1 LQCNNK
7 HETFTDMKTT
17 SKYNKSQIMKRAWN
31 IYKGNNP
38 YSYSFSAALR
48 RAWEVEKAMI
58 KYNEREAKR
67 AAIEA
72 ENAAAKAK
80 RISNA
85 WTIGCL
91 DYYQNARPGQYF
103 GD

>member
-1 LQCNNK
+1 MQCNNK
-7 HETFTDMKTT
+7 HETYTDMKTT
-17 SKYNKSQIMKRAWN
+17 SKYNKSQIRKRAWN

>member
-1 LQCNNK
+1 
-7 HETFTDMKTT
+7 MKTT

-48 RAWEVEKAMI
+48 RAWEVEKATI
-58 KYNEREAKR
+58 EYNERKAKR

-80 RISNA
+80 RGLAMRGQSDASTTTRTPVSISISETDGK
-85 WTIGCL
+85 TIH
-91 DYYQNARPGQYF
+91 
-103 GD
+103 

>member
-1 LQCNNK
+1 MR
-7 HETFTDMKTT
+7 TM

-48 RAWEVEKAMI
+48 RAWEVEKATLE
-58 KYNEREAKR
+58 YEAREARK
-67 AAIEA
+67 AAIE
-72 ENAAAKAK
+72 AK

-85 WTIGCL
+85 DTYWAAGAAA
-91 DYYQNARPGQYF
+91 YYNNARPGQYF

>member
-1 LQCNNK
+1 
-7 HETFTDMKTT
+7 MKTT

-48 RAWEVEKAMI
+48 RAWEVEKATI
-58 KYNEREAKR
+58 EYNEREAKR

-72 ENAAAKAK
+72 ETAARSA

>member
-1 LQCNNK
+1 
-7 HETFTDMKTT
+7 MKTM

-48 RAWEVEKAMI
+48 RAWEVEKATLE
-58 KYNEREAKR
+58 YETREARK

-72 ENAAAKAK
+72 ENSAVRAK
-80 RISNA
+80 RTGIVNVSWMA
-85 WTIGCL
+85 GAVA
-91 DYYQNARPGQYF
+91 YYSNARPSQYF

>member
-1 LQCNNK
+1 
-7 HETFTDMKTT
+7 MKTT
-17 SKYNKSQIMKRAWN
+17 SKYNKSQIRKRAWN

>member
-1 LQCNNK
+1 MQCNNK

-38 YSYSFSAALR
+38 YSYSFSAY
-48 RAWEVEKAMI
+48 W
-58 KYNEREAKR
+58 
-67 AAIEA
+67 AAG
-72 ENAAAKAK
+72 AAA
-80 RISNA
+80 
-85 WTIGCL
+85 
-91 DYYQNARPGQYF
+91 YYNNARPGQYF

>member
-1 LQCNNK
+1 
-7 HETFTDMKTT
+7 MKTT

-58 KYNEREAKR
+58 EYNERKAKR

>member
-1 LQCNNK
+1 
-7 HETFTDMKTT
+7 MKTT

-48 RAWEVEKAMI
+48 RAWEVEKATI
-58 KYNEREAKR
+58 EYNEREAKR

-72 ENAAAKAK
+72 ENAAAKAV
-80 RISNA
+80 RINNADTYWAAGAVAYYSNA
-85 WTIGCL
+85 
-91 DYYQNARPGQYF
+91 QSGQYF

>member
-1 LQCNNK
+1 
-7 HETFTDMKTT
+7 MKTQV
-17 SKYNKSQIMKRAWN
+17 NKSRLMKRAWA
-31 IYKGNNP
+31 IYKGVNP

-48 RAWEVEKAMI
+48 RAWEVEKATI
-58 KYNEREAKR
+58 EYNEREAKR

-72 ENAAAKAK
+72 ENTAAKAK

>member
-1 LQCNNK
+1 
-7 HETFTDMKTT
+7 MKTM

-58 KYNEREAKR
+58 EYNEREAKR
-67 AAIEA
+67 AAIET
-72 ENAAAKAK
+72 ENAAAKTV

-85 WTIGCL
+85 WTIGCPTTTRTPVSISISET
-91 DYYQNARPGQYF
+91 DGKTIH
-103 GD
+103 

>member
-1 LQCNNK
+1 
-7 HETFTDMKTT
+7 MKTQV
-17 SKYNKSQIMKRAWN
+17 NKSRLMKMAWT
-31 IYKGNNP
+31 IYKCVNP

-58 KYNEREAKR
+58 EYNEREAKR
-67 AAIEA
+67 AAIET
-72 ENAAAKAK
+72 ENAAAKTV

-91 DYYQNARPGQYF
+91 NYYQNARLDQYF

>member
-1 LQCNNK
+1 
-7 HETFTDMKTT
+7 MKTM

-31 IYKGNNP
+31 IDTGNNP

-58 KYNEREAKR
+58 EYNEREAKR
-67 AAIEA
+67 AAIET
-72 ENAAAKAK
+72 ENAAAKTV

-91 DYYQNARPGQYF
+91 NYYQNARLDQYF

>member
-1 LQCNNK
+1 
-7 HETFTDMKTT
+7 MKTT

-48 RAWEVEKAMI
+48 RAWEVEKATLE
-58 KYNEREAKR
+58 YEAREARKT
-67 AAIEA
+67 AIEA

-85 WTIGCL
+85 DTYWAAGAAA
-91 DYYQNARPGQYF
+91 YYNNARPGQYF

>member
-1 LQCNNK
+1 
-7 HETFTDMKTT
+7 MKTT

-48 RAWEVEKAMI
+48 RAWEVEKATI
-58 KYNEREAKR
+58 EYNERKAKR

-80 RISNA
+80 RGLAMRGQSDATTTPVPASTSETNGK
-85 WTIGCL
+85 TIH
-91 DYYQNARPGQYF
+91 
-103 GD
+103 

>member
-1 LQCNNK
+1 M
-7 HETFTDMKTT
+7 TTT

-48 RAWEVEKAMI
+48 RAWEVEKATI
-58 KYNEREAKR
+58 EYNEREAKR

-72 ENAAAKAK
+72 ENAAARAK
-80 RISNA
+80 QTSATNVSWMA
-85 WTIGCL
+85 GAVA
-91 DYYQNARPGQYF
+91 YYNNARPGQYF

>member
-1 LQCNNK
+1 MI
-7 HETFTDMKTT
+7 E
-17 SKYNKSQIMKRAWN
+17 YNK
-31 IYKGNNP
+31 
-38 YSYSFSAALR
+38 
-48 RAWEVEKAMI
+48 
-58 KYNEREAKR
+58 REAKR

-72 ENAAAKAK
+72 ENAAAKTV

-91 DYYQNARPGQYF
+91 NYYQNARLGQYF